1 MIDIEQT
8 SRKASPKLGGSG
20 GRFLG
25 LAQDIG
31 GRVGWAAR
39 VYNPA
44 GQNPIVRQ
52 EVSLSKASCI

>member
-1 MIDIEQT
+1 MIDIENI

-31 GRVGWAAR
+31 GRVVWAAR
-39 VYNPA
+39 VFNLS
-44 GQNPIVRQ
+44 GRNPIFI
-52 EVSLSKASCI
+52 SGLDLIF